1 MTSVPVCLGVCLFVR
16 GRGRL
21 DVGRGLRR
29 ERERERE
36 AEKTEKPP
44 DPPPAAPAAH
54 RQKDTGTTHTHRLAP
69 THTDGQSAAQT
80 DGHPGGWAGG
90 AVVGSALISGTELQ
104 DERSAAGPP
113 EHREYAHTQRART
126 RDTRSPRVFSVM
138 LITCQSLSSVCVHAC
153 VCVRAREQEH
163 WQA

>member
-1 MTSVPVCLGVCLFVR
+1 MSDVSPCVSRGVFVCERKRPVGCWAGSE
-16 GRGRL
+16 
-21 DVGRGLRR
+21 
-29 ERERERE
+29 EREGER
-36 AEKTEKPP
+36 EKTEKPP

-113 EHREYAHTQRART
+113 EHREYAHTHSA
-126 RDTRSPRVFSVM
+126 PGRVT
-138 LITCQSLSSVCVHAC
+138 LAAHAC
-153 VCVRAREQEH
+153 SL
-163 WQA
+163 

>member
-90 AVVGSALISGTELQ
+90 AVVGSALILGTELQ

-113 EHREYAHTQRART
+113 EHREYAHTHSA
-126 RDTRSPRVFSVM
+126 PGRVT
-138 LITCQSLSSVCVHAC
+138 LAAHAC
-153 VCVRAREQEH
+153 SL
-163 WQA
+163 